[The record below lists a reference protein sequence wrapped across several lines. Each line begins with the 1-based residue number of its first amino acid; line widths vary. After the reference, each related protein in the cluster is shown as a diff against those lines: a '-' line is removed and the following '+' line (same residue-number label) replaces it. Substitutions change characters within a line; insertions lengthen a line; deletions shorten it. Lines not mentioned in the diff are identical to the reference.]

1 MFITEIRK
9 LRWTLDVAA
18 PPRPDRGL
26 QLLPRGLRTPRRGRG
41 ISFKYHFA
49 SFWWQEEPRVP
60 FFSPESC
67 GGLEGGRGRWRWR
80 LEVPKRVKRKDEKQN
95 KTNKTKGEEVSTQR
109 PSLV

>member
-49 SFWWQEEPRVP
+49 SFWSQEEPRVP
-60 FFSPESC
+60 FFFPRK
-67 GGLEGGRGRWRWR
+67 LRRPGGRPGAVAVAAGGAKEGQKEGR
-80 LEVPKRVKRKDEKQN
+80 KTKQN
-95 KTNKTKGEEVSTQR
+95 K
-109 PSLV
+109 